1 MHEYSI
7 VASLVDRIEQIV
19 AEHPRAIVRRVH
31 VRIGEYAG
39 VERTLLKT
47 AFDTFRA
54 HTVCE
59 AAELAIEAVAG
70 DDLTLQR
77 VEMEVPDV

>member
-1 MHEYSI
+1 MHEYGI
-7 VASLVDRIEQIV
+7 VASLVERVEQIV
-19 AEHPRAIVRRVH
+19 TAHPRAIVRRVH

-39 VERTLLKT
+39 VERSLLQT
-47 AFDTFRA
+47 AYDTFRA

-59 AAELAIEAVAG
+59 TAELAIEAVPG